1 MTTITNAGVGSGNDF
16 ESIIEALVSS
26 KKSSLTNRTT
36 KAIAKLEIEQDGVK
50 ALKTALSSFQTA
62 CEELCSNNA
71 FNTRKVTTGQKDDYT
86 AFTIQTES
94 DCTNTNF
101 DVTVT
106 QLAQSEKASK
116 KFASD
121 SFSNSFAAGKITV
134 DLGPET
140 YTDEDGNEQ
149 TRDRTFTVDVAEG
162 DSLELIRKRL
172 NNNDYGVSVNLI
184 KTESGYTM
192 SVDSGVTGLD
202 SSNLKITAEN
212 SDPSSDKDS
221 LSLFNFGGGADD
233 NGWSYT
239 EGKNAEILIDG
250 EKLVSKTNTFEN
262 QISSI
267 TLTVSQLSEK
277 ETITAADG
285 TTSTGFKSYNVNI
298 TTDLDAA
305 TSKMQNF
312 VDQYNTLMSKMS
324 ELYAHN
330 SYEDGVNQY
339 DGGDLAGDT
348 QLKSIQNAIQS
359 MVSRFSNS
367 DGGLTVFDCGLE
379 VNKDGTLSLNT
390 TDFKN
395 AVNKNFNSVINLFT
409 DKDEGLC
416 RKLSDYVED
425 YTKTGGQLTDRLDE
439 ISENMDYWKQKESDN
454 EEKLEKYESMLRTK
468 YGNLDS
474 LMASYN
480 TSSTYIS
487 QILSSS
493 SSK

>member
-16 ESIIEALVSS
+16 ETIIEALVSS

-50 ALKTALSSFQTA
+50 ALKSALSSFQTA
-62 CEELCSNNA
+62 CEELCANNA
-71 FNTRKVTTGQKDDYT
+71 FNTRKVTTSQKSDYT
-86 AFTIQTES
+86 AFSIKTES

-116 KFASD
+116 KFSSD

-192 SVDSGVTGLD
+192 SIDSGKTGLD

-212 SDPSSDKDS
+212 NDPSSDKDS

-233 NGWSYT
+233 NDWSYT
-239 EGKNAEILIDG
+239 AGKNAEILIDG

-262 QISSI
+262 QISGI
-267 TLTVSQLSEK
+267 TLTVSQLSET

-285 TTSTGFKSYNVNI
+285 TTSTGFKSYSVNI

-305 TSKMQNF
+305 TTKMQ
-312 VDQYNTLMSKMS
+312 
-324 ELYAHN
+324 
-330 SYEDGVNQY
+330 
-339 DGGDLAGDT
+339 
-348 QLKSIQNAIQS
+348 
-359 MVSRFSNS
+359 
-367 DGGLTVFDCGLE
+367 
-379 VNKDGTLSLNT
+379 
-390 TDFKN
+390 
-395 AVNKNFNSVINLFT
+395 
-409 DKDEGLC
+409 
-416 RKLSDYVED
+416 
-425 YTKTGGQLTDRLDE
+425 
-439 ISENMDYWKQKESDN
+439 
-454 EEKLEKYESMLRTK
+454 
-468 YGNLDS
+468 
-474 LMASYN
+474 
-480 TSSTYIS
+480 
-487 QILSSS
+487 
-493 SSK
+493 